1 MHGHSGKWDS
11 RDITERF
18 GYRYTDAEPTEWAPR
33 MRALTEDTALTH
45 VLFNT
50 CDRDNAQATPTSA
63 PYSSPE
69 THRGARRHR
78 SKFFIGTHMR
88 LGPEGGSPATTPCI
102 TFAYSEEENSRC
114 C

>member
-1 MHGHSGKWDS
+1 MPSQRPLPGRMHGHSGKWDS

-50 CDRDNAQATPTSA
+50 CDRDNAQANAHQRALFQS
-63 PYSSPE
+63 
-69 THRGARRHR
+69 
-78 SKFFIGTHMR
+78 
-88 LGPEGGSPATTPCI
+88 
-102 TFAYSEEENSRC
+102 
-114 C
+114 